1 MGDPTTADNLAFDEC
16 LIVDQLGDLD
26 HGRRRA
32 DRFEEL
38 AVHIAGLAPVTDFGD
53 VDPGPDHVRRFTS
66 PGEGR
71 SGLDDFGPRPD
82 YARGRPGR
90 MKARL

>member
-1 MGDPTTADNLAFDEC
+1 MMDDGISLDLDER

-38 AVHIAGLAPVTDFGD
+38 AVQLAGLAPVADVGD
-53 VDPGPDHVRRFTS
+53 VDPGPDHVGRFTS
-66 PGEGR
+66 PGEAR
-71 SGLDDFGPRPD
+71 SGLDDSGVRLNH
-82 YARGRPGR
+82 ARGRPGR
-90 MKARL
+90 MKTRR